1 MANDVRAAEREPLT
15 LEMEELEKARNP
27 PPPPAAPAF
36 RAPQAAV
43 AFLLLAGVLVLPGD
57 LAFEGNPVAAAKR
70 CLAILVCVST
80 LWATEAVPLYI
91 TSLLIPILTVATR
104 ALLPASSPC
113 AAADKACHE
122 ARLMPL
128 AAPTAAKEI
137 CGQFF
142 DPTVLL
148 FMAGFSIGAVLEKY
162 RLSNMIASLLLKP
175 FGNKPAHVLL
185 GIMSLGCFLSMW
197 ISNVPS
203 SVLCVSLAQ
212 PIINQLPQRDPYAK
226 ALLIG
231 IAISNNIG
239 GMTTPIASPQNVI
252 AFNWCGLAGSGMSFG
267 AWLCITLPYCGLLLL
282 AAWSLIC
289 TRYPPML
296 RVLQISDLTREQP
309 RMNRDQML
317 ALGVT
322 ISTVL
327 AWAFWKPLGLEPYFG
342 SMGLVGL
349 VPIAIFFTFG
359 LLDRDDFHN
368 RLNWSVLVLIGGG
381 LALGH
386 VMERSFL
393 LQILSTNIQT
403 NLAGASLWTFTAAFS
418 IFMALVANFV
428 SSTVA
433 AIIILPVVA
442 SVGKSIGKANL
453 MIIASVLMDSAA
465 MALPVSSFPNANSF
479 AVQRSVMPLD
489 RSSGFDQSAGNDEA
503 RSHRESAPILT
514 VRDYIITGGL
524 VTVMAQVETVTLG
537 FFLLQIF
544 S

>member
-15 LEMEELEKARNP
+15 LEMEELEKARTP

-43 AFLLLAGVLVLPGD
+43 AFLLLAGVLVLPQD

-128 AAPTAAKEI
+128 SAPTAAKEI

-252 AFNWCGLAGSGMSFG
+252 AFNWCGLAGNAMSFG

-489 RSSGFDQSAGNDEA
+489 RSSSFDQGAGNDEV
-503 RSHRESAPILT
+503 RSQRESAPILT

-537 FFLLQIF
+537 FFLLQMF